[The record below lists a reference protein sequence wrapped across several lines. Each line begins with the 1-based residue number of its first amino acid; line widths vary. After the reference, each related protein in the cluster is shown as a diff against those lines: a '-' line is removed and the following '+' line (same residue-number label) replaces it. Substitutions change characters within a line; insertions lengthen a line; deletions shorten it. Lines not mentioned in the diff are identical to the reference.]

1 MLYADDCEDD
11 PAELR
16 CPPIACLLVVKPT
29 RDFGSRLHS
38 RMRSYT
44 NCWMA
49 GSTGTFGSILSELE
63 RGHRQKDFGLPQNT
77 VKGGL
82 CMSGL
87 YEMTPVRLSWRRTY
101 ANFTDAM
108 ADAMSAQRH
117 IEKLHAEPRK
127 SLLECCEAGLEYGI
141 VRRNQ

>member
-38 RMRSYT
+38 RMKSYT

-63 RGHRQKDFGLPQNT
+63 RGHSGRMTAHRSRPG
-77 VKGGL
+77 VK
-82 CMSGL
+82 
-87 YEMTPVRLSWRRTY
+87 RLDSSHRTFPILHPKRSSEARSW
-101 ANFTDAM
+101 
-108 ADAMSAQRH
+108 H
-117 IEKLHAEPRK
+117 
-127 SLLECCEAGLEYGI
+127 
-141 VRRNQ
+141 

>member
-16 CPPIACLLVVKPT
+16 CPPIACLLFVKPT

-38 RMRSYT
+38 RMKSYT

-63 RGHRQKDFGLPQNT
+63 RGHSGRMTAHRSRPGVKRLDMLASHLSDFAPEAVFG
-77 VKGGL
+77 
-82 CMSGL
+82 
-87 YEMTPVRLSWRRTY
+87 
-101 ANFTDAM
+101 
-108 ADAMSAQRH
+108 SAVLALTARWKRG
-117 IEKLHAEPRK
+117 IICPLHE
-127 SLLECCEAGLEYGI
+127 
-141 VRRNQ
+141 